1 MSEPKPFGVTLQRM
15 ATGRYVATNARGV
28 QLELGSDDD
37 VFSPVEVLLAAIGA
51 CSAIDVDVVTSRRAE
66 PERFEV
72 TIGAM
77 KVTDETGG
85 NRLADVD
92 VAFDVAFDDS
102 PEGRQAAGLVPRLV
116 RLSHDRDCTVSRT
129 VALPTNLRMRVVDD
143 APTA

>member
-1 MSEPKPFGVTLQRM
+1 MSEPKPFGVTLQRT
-15 ATGRYVATNARGV
+15 ATGRYVATNARGA

-129 VALPTNLRMRVVDD
+129 VELPTNLRMRVVDD

>member
-1 MSEPKPFGVTLQRM
+1 MSEPKPFGVTLQRT

-129 VALPTNLRMRVVDD
+129 VELPTKLRMRVVDD

>member
-1 MSEPKPFGVTLQRM
+1 MSEPKPFGVTLQRT

-129 VALPTNLRMRVVDD
+129 VELPTNLRMRVVDD